1 MKSVKDTMLE
11 RRSIRRYERQAISD
25 EDIAFIHE
33 AIRNTPTSYNGQ
45 QYSIVE
51 VVSQP
56 LKEQLAEIIGQK
68 QIKTCNRFLMFCADF
83 HKIAVLAKAKGV
95 EMPEVTMTAD
105 GVLVGVIDAALAMMS
120 AVTAAGALGLG
131 ACCIGYART
140 AAPECISSLLGL
152 PKGVFGVC
160 GLAIGVPRELP
171 DLKPKQ
177 PVGLLVHTDR
187 YSPDADM
194 LPALEEYNREVTH
207 YNATRAGDKTANDW
221 CAHIVDY
228 YHHVMSYEILAAL
241 RRQGFDV
248 RK

>member
-1 MKSVKDTMLE
+1 MKSVKETMLE
-11 RRSIRRYERQAISD
+11 RRSIRRYEREPISD
-25 EDIAFIHE
+25 ADMEFIHE

-45 QYSIVE
+45 QYSVIE

-56 LKEQLAEIIGQK
+56 VKEQIAELINQK
-68 QIKTCNRFLMFCADF
+68 QAKTCNRFLMFCADF
-83 HKIAVLAKAKGV
+83 RKISILAARKGV
-95 EMPEVTMTAD
+95 DMPEVTHTAD
-105 GVLVGVIDAALAMMS
+105 GVMVGVIDAALAMMS

-140 AAPECISSLLGL
+140 ADPERLSAILGL

-177 PVGLLVHTDR
+177 PEGLIIHTDR
-187 YSPDADM
+187 YKTDEEM
-194 LPALEEYNREVTH
+194 LPMLEAYDKEVTEYNASRS
-207 YNATRAGDKTANDW
+207 GDKTTNDW

-228 YHHVMSYEILAAL
+228 YRHIMTYEILAAL

-248 RK
+248 VK